1 MKRLL
6 KEYLVTVYSVDNV
19 RLGAYTLYGKTYQEV
34 SDKVESRLNGD
45 EGSVFLEYKG
55 KSLLEDWSD
64 EY

>member
-6 KEYLVTVYSVDNV
+6 KEYLVTVYNQDNT
-19 RLGAYTLYGKTYQEV
+19 RRWAYTLYGKTYQEV
-34 SDKVESRLNGD
+34 SDKVETRLNGD
-45 EGSVFLEYKG
+45 EGYVTLDYKG

>member
-6 KEYLVTVYSVDNV
+6 KEYLVTVYSKDNV

-34 SDKVESRLNGD
+34 SDKVETRLNGD
-45 EGSVFLEYKG
+45 EGSVFLDYKG
-55 KSLLEDWSD
+55 QSLLEDWSD

>member
-6 KEYLVTVYSVDNV
+6 KEYLVTVYSKDNV